1 MKKICKVCNEVKDIN
16 DFHIHRTMRDGHRN
30 ECKDCKNKICR
41 GIKSKK
47 PKEYHNNKS
56 RLYRKAN
63 RDKIVE
69 YYGGKLTCIHC
80 GLQDPIF
87 SVYDFHHLDR
97 TLKLEGIGQLIN
109 KGWKRI
115 EAELKKCIV
124 LCANCYRKVHYEEN
138 QETLK
143 G

>member
-16 DFHIHRTMRDGHRN
+16 DFYKFKDMKDGYRN
-30 ECKDCKNKICR
+30 NCKDCHNKV
-41 GIKSKK
+41 IKENKAKK
-47 PKEYHNNKS
+47 PQKFHTIKS
-56 RLYRKAN
+56 RLYRQSN

-69 YYGGKLTCIHC
+69 YYGGKLTCTHC

-97 TLKLEGIGQLIN
+97 ETKLERIGALIN

-124 LCANCYRKVHYEEN
+124 LCANCHRKVHYEEN
-138 QETLK
+138 QETYK
-143 G
+143 S